1 MPGQERARM
10 DGWMLGVAAAS
21 VCRQLPAGL
30 EREIPNQATTA
41 GRTGKAGPGPAS
53 RMHLLRLPPAT
64 GWCSDTT

>member
-1 MPGQERARM
+1 
-10 DGWMLGVAAAS
+10 MLVRSGRVAAAS
-21 VCRQLPAGL
+21 VCWQLPAGL

-41 GRTGKAGPGPAS
+41 DRTGKAGPAS